1 MIRKAGPPIW
11 KDRACVRG
19 YRDLHAYKLLL
30 KPQLG
35 LTLPSSSDEGGSSR
49 RTPSPV
55 RFFAADVGAACPA
68 LLQTCSYLLESSTA
82 LLMERRGQPGITSEL
97 MRPPITFICFKEL
110 YPAMTPHISESSHLL
125 HVPLDNVANYKKT
138 IAKKDKWKRPQKKI
152 IKDYHFCNPGGLVH
166 EPHIGSPLRL
176 PCDLMEQ
183 NSACVLATAA
193 AEMRDKTSLIKTNP
207 CHFFNSSNLN

>member
-1 MIRKAGPPIW
+1 MFPAS
-11 KDRACVRG
+11 
-19 YRDLHAYKLLL
+19 LH
-30 KPQLG
+30 P
-35 LTLPSSSDEGGSSR
+35 

-68 LLQTCSYLLESSTA
+68 LLQICSYLLESSTA

-152 IKDYHFCNPGGLVH
+152 IKDYHFCTPGGLVH
-166 EPHIGSPLRL
+166 EPHIGSPLCL
-176 PCDLMEQ
+176 PRDLMER
-183 NSACVLATAA
+183 NSACVLATTA

-207 CHFFNSSNLN
+207 CHFFDSANLN

>member
-1 MIRKAGPPIW
+1 MFPAS
-11 KDRACVRG
+11 
-19 YRDLHAYKLLL
+19 LH
-30 KPQLG
+30 P
-35 LTLPSSSDEGGSSR
+35 

-152 IKDYHFCNPGGLVH
+152 IKDYYFCTPGGLVH

-176 PCDLMEQ
+176 PHDLMER
-183 NSACVLATAA
+183 NSACVLATIA

-207 CHFFNSSNLN
+207 CHFFNSANLN